1 MANLIQFSDIY
12 KGFDSNMQALYE
24 LHVAIEET
32 FGAQEWEYLRNY
44 YGEILPLF
52 GENKDPSE
60 IQAILE
66 RLIKID
72 VEDNTLD
79 FKKVWNAM
87 NVDTDDVL
95 TFENG
100 KYVMTREYQNGLKV
114 WAEKEP
120 ESANRFFRAFL
131 KTQRQSVFK
140 SELSRQGLLLSAVSQ
155 FEFLMLHLLR
165 AYFARYE
172 TDVMLPENYS
182 IEDLD
187 EAICQKLEKKNIKHV
202 GIDDK
207 INFLTRKYP
216 LQGFNRA
223 KWQEIVERRNVFTHR
238 SGRADD
244 VYVKTHKSLLQTTQN
259 VNVGERLRISR
270 SYIKDAIE
278 YLHLWGLVLCQKVWE
293 KSGNSVRED
302 SREPSNT
309 LMQFIR
315 DERYAFGGDFSRAT
329 LDNIQFKSYYA
340 KEVLMINY
348 AICAD
353 KLGRKSLKT
362 KLLSR
367 IRDVPRQN
375 IPVMVKKARIGA
387 SDEPLSI
394 RLLMA
399 KSVLEGNK
407 QHALDY
413 MERAADTNEITFLD
427 LDYWVIFDYL
437 RDDPRFQEIQ
447 QRLETKIK

>member
-1 MANLIQFSDIY
+1 MVAQVKFTDIY
-12 KGFDSNMQALYE
+12 RGFDSNMQALYT
-24 LHVAIEET
+24 LHVAIEGT

-52 GENKDPSE
+52 DENKDPSE

-72 VEDNTLD
+72 VEDDTLD
-79 FKKVWNAM
+79 LKKIWNAM
-87 NVDTDDVL
+87 DIDTDDVL

-100 KYVMTREYQNGLKV
+100 KYVMKKEYQDGLKV

-131 KTQRQSVFK
+131 QTQRQSVFK

-172 TDVMLPENYS
+172 TDVVLPENYS

-187 EAICQKLEKKNIKHV
+187 EAICQKLEKKNIKHI

-207 INFLTRKYP
+207 INFLTSKYP

-244 VYVKTHKSLLQTTQN
+244 VYVN
-259 VNVGERLRISR
+259 VR
-270 SYIKDAIE
+270 
-278 YLHLWGLVLCQKVWE
+278 
-293 KSGNSVRED
+293 
-302 SREPSNT
+302 
-309 LMQFIR
+309 
-315 DERYAFGGDFSRAT
+315 
-329 LDNIQFKSYYA
+329 
-340 KEVLMINY
+340 
-348 AICAD
+348 
-353 KLGRKSLKT
+353 
-362 KLLSR
+362 
-367 IRDVPRQN
+367 
-375 IPVMVKKARIGA
+375 
-387 SDEPLSI
+387 
-394 RLLMA
+394 
-399 KSVLEGNK
+399 
-407 QHALDY
+407 
-413 MERAADTNEITFLD
+413 
-427 LDYWVIFDYL
+427 
-437 RDDPRFQEIQ
+437 
-447 QRLETKIK
+447 